1 MKTAWVFPGQ
11 GSQVLGMGVDL
22 LAIDSAKVT
31 FDRAAEILGWSVI
44 DICQNN
50 EEKLANTRYT
60 QPCLYAIESILVDL
74 LKQKGLIPDAVAGH
88 SLGEFVALYAA
99 GVFDFETGLQLVKR
113 RAELMDLASEGGMT
127 ALLGFDRVELAAAI
141 ADTEDVVL
149 ANDNSIAQAVISGTA
164 AGIATVL
171 GKIKVKRA
179 ISLNVSGAFHS
190 PMMVTAATEFGKL
203 LAPITFQDAKI
214 PVLSN
219 VAPTPTTNGH
229 ELKARLDSQITGSVR
244 WREISLQLP
253 ELGIQQ
259 AIEVGPGK
267 VLSGLIKR
275 TCEGISVVQMG
286 TRSDLE
292 TAVLSL
298 DMNSPNS

>member
-22 LAIDSAKVT
+22 LAIDTAKLT
-31 FDRAAEILGWSVI
+31 FDRATEILGWSVI
-44 DICQNN
+44 DICQND
-50 EEKLANTRYT
+50 EVKLANTRYT
-60 QPCLYAIESILVDL
+60 QPCLYVIESILVDL
-74 LKQKGLIPDAVAGH
+74 LKQRGLTPAAVAGH
-88 SLGEFVALYAA
+88 SLGEYVALYTA

-113 RAELMDLASEGGMT
+113 RAELMDLAAEGGMT
-127 ALLGFDRVELAAAI
+127 ALLGFDRAALEAAI
-141 ADTEDVVL
+141 STTEDVVL
-149 ANDNSIAQAVISGTA
+149 ANDNSIAQVVISGTT

-171 GKIKVKRA
+171 AKIKVKRA
-179 ISLNVSGAFHS
+179 IPLNVSGAFHS
-190 PMMVTAATEFGKL
+190 PMMATAATEFGKL
-203 LAPITFQDAKI
+203 LAPIPFHDARI

-219 VAPTPTTNGH
+219 VSPIATTDGN
-229 ELKARLDSQITGSVR
+229 ELKENLDKQIIGSVR

-275 TCEGISVVQMG
+275 TCEGISVAQIG
-286 TRSDLE
+286 TRADLE
-292 TAVLSL
+292 SIE
-298 DMNSPNS
+298 SRH

>member
-22 LAIDSAKVT
+22 LAIDSAKAR

-44 DICQNN
+44 DICQND
-50 EEKLANTRYT
+50 EVKLGNTRYT
-60 QPCLYAIESILVDL
+60 QPCLYVIECILVDL
-74 LKQKGLIPDAVAGH
+74 LKQCGLKPDAVAGH

-99 GVFDFETGLQLVKR
+99 EVFDFETGLQLVKS

-127 ALLGFDRVELAAAI
+127 ALLGFDRVQLETAI
-141 ADTEDVVL
+141 AETEGVVL
-149 ANDNSIAQAVISGTA
+149 ANDNSSAQAVISGTA
-164 AGIATVL
+164 EGIAAVVT
-171 GKIKVKRA
+171 KIKLKRA
-179 ISLNVSGAFHS
+179 IPLKVSGAFHS
-190 PMMVTAATEFGKL
+190 PMMATAATEFGKL
-203 LAPITFQDAKI
+203 LAPIVFHDAKI

-219 VAPTPTTNGH
+219 VAPTAATNGS
-229 ELKARLDSQITGSVR
+229 ELKERIDKQITGSVR

-267 VLSGLIKR
+267 VLGGLIKR
-275 TCEGISVVQMG
+275 TCEGIVVVQIG

-292 TAVLSL
+292 LLT
-298 DMNSPNS
+298 